1 MASEKLKK
9 KLAKRSADLKKR
21 SSGEGLQFFSFKEGT
36 TRLRLLFVGEDNEPG
51 LEVKHVYFNQELKGV
66 ILPSTFGMKCAI
78 TKMYDKYKASKDPA
92 EREIADK
99 FKPKSKFFALAIRY
113 KDEKGLEVDEQ
124 AGVKPVVLTSGQYQ
138 EILDL
143 FVDDEQG
150 DMTDP
155 LTGYDLKFK
164 RTGTGQMDTKYSV
177 LPCKPTKCPKKYRG
191 PYNLE
196 EEIKK
201 ILPSYEDTK
210 DKITQ
215 FLAGVSLDEDD
226 RDDEDEDDAPKKSSG
241 KKKKKRSSDL

>member
-21 SSGEGLQFFSFKEGT
+21 SSGEGMQFFSFKEGT
-36 TRLRLLFVGEDNEPG
+36 TRMRLLFVGEDNEPG
-51 LEVKHVYFNQELKGV
+51 IEVKHVYFNQELKGC

-78 TKMYDKYKASKDPA
+78 TAKYEKYKASKDPA

-124 AGVKPVVLTSGQYQ
+124 SGVKPVVLTSGQYQ

-164 RTGTGQMDTKYSV
+164 RTGLGQMDTKYTV

-191 PYNLE
+191 PYDIE
-196 EEIKK
+196 AEVKK
-201 ILPSYEDTK
+201 IIPSYEDTK

-215 FLAGVSLDEDD
+215 FLAGVNTDS
-226 RDDEDEDDAPKKSSG
+226 EDEEEAPV
-241 KKKKKRSSDL
+241 KKKKKRSSDI